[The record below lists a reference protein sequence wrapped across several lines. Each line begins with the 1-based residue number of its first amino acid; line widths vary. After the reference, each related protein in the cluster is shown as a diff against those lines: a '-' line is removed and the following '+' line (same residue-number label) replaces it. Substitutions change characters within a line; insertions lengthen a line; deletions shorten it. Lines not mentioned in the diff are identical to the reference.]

1 MWASLHFILTEVK
14 NLFFYPSSFAFPSHS
29 IFNYMY
35 YCIVSLF
42 PFSALTFTWP
52 IFVSRFWLNSI
63 LNICGYGMVPIAM
76 YSNCW
81 MVVFLPSK
89 HSSGKAAFW
98 VYDNNLLGRKGIKKH
113 ICIWKGKWIK
123 FRRNNLA
130 KRGRFLNF
138 PFPRELQQIQWSNAA
153 NSIDNQEQELKI
165 SCDGLLSAA
174 TVNHCTRQL
183 VSFLVSN
190 RLLFLISFFPF
201 FLFEKLY

>member
-1 MWASLHFILTEVK
+1 MPFLPIEYLLSSWGPGTCGGIHSHYSQYPLGLLCQQSDQASMWASLHFILTEVK
-14 NLFFYPSSFAFPSHS
+14 NLFFHPSSFAFPSHF

-63 LNICGYGMVPIAM
+63 LNIWGYGMVPIAM

-98 VYDNNLLGRKGIKKH
+98 VYDNNLLGRKAIKEH
-113 ICIWKGKWIK
+113 ICIWKGK
-123 FRRNNLA
+123 
-130 KRGRFLNF
+130 
-138 PFPRELQQIQWSNAA
+138 
-153 NSIDNQEQELKI
+153 
-165 SCDGLLSAA
+165 
-174 TVNHCTRQL
+174 
-183 VSFLVSN
+183 
-190 RLLFLISFFPF
+190 
-201 FLFEKLY
+201 

>member
-1 MWASLHFILTEVK
+1 MPFLPIEYLLSSWGPGTCGGIHSHYSQYPLGLLCQQSDQASMWTSLHFILTEVK
-14 NLFFYPSSFAFPSHS
+14 NLFFHPSSFAFPSHS

-98 VYDNNLLGRKGIKKH
+98 VYDNNLLGRKGIKEH
-113 ICIWKGKWIK
+113 ICIWKGK
-123 FRRNNLA
+123 
-130 KRGRFLNF
+130 
-138 PFPRELQQIQWSNAA
+138 
-153 NSIDNQEQELKI
+153 
-165 SCDGLLSAA
+165 
-174 TVNHCTRQL
+174 
-183 VSFLVSN
+183 
-190 RLLFLISFFPF
+190 
-201 FLFEKLY
+201 